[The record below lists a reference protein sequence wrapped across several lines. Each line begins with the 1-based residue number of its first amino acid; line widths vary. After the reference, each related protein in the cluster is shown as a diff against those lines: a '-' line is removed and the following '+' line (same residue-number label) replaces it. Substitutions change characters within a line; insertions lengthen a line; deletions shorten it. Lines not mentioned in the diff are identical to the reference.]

1 MNAAIETFG
10 VTARYGRVLA
20 LDDVTIAL
28 PEGSMTAIIGPN
40 GAGKSTLIKAMVG
53 AVPMQGEVRIAGR
66 SQREG
71 LSQIAYVSQRRD
83 TDADFPATVRDVVTQ
98 GVYPAAGW
106 FRRLTREHR
115 DRVAAAMQATGVE
128 ALADRP
134 IDALSGGQ
142 QQRAFLARALAQDR
156 PIALLDEPFAGVDA
170 ATEDAVVAV
179 LREMR
184 NAGRTVV
191 VVHHDLSTVRSYFD
205 HAVLLSTR
213 LVSAGPIETAFTP
226 ETVRATYGG
235 SVAVFDRPAGR
246 EAS

>member
-1 MNAAIETFG
+1 MTAAIETRG
-10 VTARYGRVLA
+10 LSVRYERLIA
-20 LDDVTIAL
+20 LDDVTITL

-40 GAGKSTLIKAMVG
+40 GAGKSTLLKALVG
-53 AVPMQGEVRIAGR
+53 AVPTSGDVRIAGR

-98 GVYPAAGW
+98 GVYPSAGW

-115 DRVAAAMQATGVE
+115 DRVDAAMEATGV
-128 ALADRP
+128 ASLADRP
-134 IDALSGGQ
+134 IGALSGGQ

-170 ATEDAVVAV
+170 ATEDAVVGV
-179 LREMR
+179 LRR
-184 NAGRTVV
+184 LRDAGRTVI

-205 HAVLLSTR
+205 HAVLLSTQ
-213 LVSAGPIETAFTP
+213 LVASGPIASSFTP
-226 ETVRATYGG
+226 ESVRAAYGG